1 MRGYPGGRGS
11 RAERLLPPCPDP
23 SPGVSGSVPSLGP
36 PLAAQAAVLHW
47 LLLHITEAGAHS
59 GCNQKQIRGDKDL
72 YVLGT
77 FLLNIIDFTVSC
89 SFLLRVSLNLA
100 LHEPFHPVP
109 CFPFP
114 EIQYLFKFKK

>member
-47 LLLHITEAGAHS
+47 LFLHITEAGAHS
-59 GCNQKQIRGDKDL
+59 WLKPKADTLILQRLVHFCL
-72 YVLGT
+72 E
-77 FLLNIIDFTVSC
+77 S
-89 SFLLRVSLNLA
+89 
-100 LHEPFHPVP
+100 H
-109 CFPFP
+109 
-114 EIQYLFKFKK
+114 